1 MEGAQMNNERRKKIK
16 EVVKLMERSV
26 KILQEVEFE
35 ETTALDNLPD
45 SLRDGEKGDKMEE
58 AIQTI
63 EDAMSD
69 ISSYMLD
76 LKKL

>member
-45 SLRDGEKGDKMEE
+45 SLRDGEKGDKIGRASCRERV
-58 AIQTI
+58 
-63 EDAMSD
+63 
-69 ISSYMLD
+69 
-76 LKKL
+76 

>member
-1 MEGAQMNNERRKKIK
+1 MNNERRKKIK
-16 EVVKLMERSV
+16 EAVKLMEKSV

-45 SLRDGEKGDKMEE
+45 SLRDGEKGEVMEE

-69 ISSYMLD
+69 ISSYALD

>member
-1 MEGAQMNNERRKKIK
+1 MNNERRKKIK
-16 EVVKLMERSV
+16 EAVKLMERSV

>member
-1 MEGAQMNNERRKKIK
+1 MNNERRKKIK
-16 EVVKLMERSV
+16 EAVKLMERSV

-45 SLRDGEKGDKMEE
+45 NLRDGGKGEVMEE
-58 AIQTI
+58 VIQTI

-69 ISSYMLD
+69 ISSYILD